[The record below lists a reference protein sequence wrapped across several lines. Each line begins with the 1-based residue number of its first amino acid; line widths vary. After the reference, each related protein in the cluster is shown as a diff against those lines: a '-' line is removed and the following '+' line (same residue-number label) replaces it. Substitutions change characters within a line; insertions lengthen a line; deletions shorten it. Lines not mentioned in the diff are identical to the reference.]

1 MEKVRYEIDPH
12 NRLIIEEMVRQAHH
26 PSNHPEPSRGA
37 GRRARLHRFRK
48 VLDGK
53 FKVDK
58 NNILT
63 YHVKA
68 PLRRDMNIPHQIKF
82 KGKWSLTK
90 NHDLRLT
97 LDKWGRETFGDK
109 LTLKGDMIDVN
120 KNSILFAV
128 TTRTKEG
135 TQATYILRLGGAWQA
150 DEYNRITFRVTR
162 EKGKYDILTFDGI
175 WEINKDHQI
184 IYRYEKARLIRK
196 LKKIHTLTL
205 KGYWDIK
212 DKARVSYVIDKNT
225 NSSFNFR
232 TGLGLFR
239 ENYIKYEVGIVLSH
253 RPKPVR
259 RIVTLFGRWK
269 IRKKM
274 DLIFE
279 VKYEKGKIRA
289 IVFGAEARLTDKD
302 TVLFR
307 LRNDKGK
314 DISANLKLSRRILKG
329 EGQAFVRALKSKR
342 ESAVC
347 AGAAFKW

>member
-1 MEKVRYEIDPH
+1 MQKVRYEIDPH
-12 NRLIIEEMVRQAHH
+12 NRLV
-26 PSNHPEPSRGA
+26 A
-37 GRRARLHRFRK
+37 GLHRFRK
-48 VLDGK
+48 VLDGR
-53 FKVDK
+53 FKVGKD
-58 NNILT
+58 NTLV

-68 PLRRDMNIPHQIKF
+68 PVPRGADIPHQVKL
-82 KGKWSLTK
+82 KGNWSLTK

-97 LDKWGRETFGDK
+97 LDKWGRQTFGDK
-109 LTLKGDMIDVN
+109 LTLKGDMIGVN

-128 TTRTKEG
+128 TTRAKEG
-135 TQATYILRLGGAWQA
+135 TRATYTLRLGGAWQA

-162 EKGKYDILTFDGI
+162 EKGKYDILTFDGT

-232 TGLGLFR
+232 TGLGFFK

-253 RPKPVR
+253 RPKPVKR
-259 RIVTLFGRWK
+259 TITLFGKWK
-269 IRKKM
+269 IMKNTE
-274 DLIFE
+274 LVFE
-279 VKYEKGKIRA
+279 VKYENQKIRA
-289 IVFGAEARLTDKD
+289 MVFGAEARLTDKD
-302 TVLFR
+302 TILFR

-329 EGQAFVRALKSKR
+329 EGQAFLRALKSER
-342 ESAVC
+342 ESAVY
-347 AGAAFKW
+347 AGAVFKW